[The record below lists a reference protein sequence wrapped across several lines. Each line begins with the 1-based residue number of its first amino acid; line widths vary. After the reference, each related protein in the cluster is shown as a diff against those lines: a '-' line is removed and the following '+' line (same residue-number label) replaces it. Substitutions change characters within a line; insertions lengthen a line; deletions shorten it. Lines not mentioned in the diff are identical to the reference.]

1 MAQYAVLE
9 GCAKT
14 VSVGATPLALTDC
27 LCFGNP
33 EKPEEMWQFSQSCLA
48 IREVCDNMR
57 FNETKN
63 LPIVAGNVSF
73 YNQSGDRSIPAS
85 PMIGCFGKIKK
96 KKVLKNGF
104 QSLSSNLFL
113 LGETPTF
120 LGGSIVSDV
129 LGVNNTKIE
138 ALDLKK
144 YNNMLGCVLEASEKA
159 LLQSC
164 SYVGLG
170 GLATTVTKM
179 SFLNN
184 IGCVVEGLD
193 KDCLFS
199 ENLSFVVE
207 VSEKNSEAFEKILN
221 NKNCSY
227 KQIGKTIDSNK
238 VAIENFI
245 ELDIIKAKK
254 VWKSSLKERLQK

>member
-1 MAQYAVLE
+1 MLKILAHENVSSREAVYESYDKNVQGRVANERGQTNAGVVAPFDSDKFPSEIKEDCFSAALSHNPAIGKIDPYLVAQYAVLE

-159 LLQSC
+159 LLQ
-164 SYVGLG
+164 
-170 GLATTVTKM
+170 K
-179 SFLNN
+179 
-184 IGCVVEGLD
+184 
-193 KDCLFS
+193 
-199 ENLSFVVE
+199 
-207 VSEKNSEAFEKILN
+207 
-221 NKNCSY
+221 
-227 KQIGKTIDSNK
+227 
-238 VAIENFI
+238 
-245 ELDIIKAKK
+245 
-254 VWKSSLKERLQK
+254 